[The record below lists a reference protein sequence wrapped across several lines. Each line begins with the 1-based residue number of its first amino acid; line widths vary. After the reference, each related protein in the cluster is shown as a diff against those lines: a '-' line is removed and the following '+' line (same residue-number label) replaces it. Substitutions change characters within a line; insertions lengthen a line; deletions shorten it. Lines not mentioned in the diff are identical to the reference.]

1 MCLGEEGSE
10 KQFLSTM
17 IERFCD
23 DRREKKIM
31 QQKRNS
37 GEKIDC

>member
-1 MCLGEEGSE
+1 MMCLGEEGSE

-23 DRREKKIM
+23 DRREKKNYAA
-31 QQKRNS
+31 KKEFRREN
-37 GEKIDC
+37 